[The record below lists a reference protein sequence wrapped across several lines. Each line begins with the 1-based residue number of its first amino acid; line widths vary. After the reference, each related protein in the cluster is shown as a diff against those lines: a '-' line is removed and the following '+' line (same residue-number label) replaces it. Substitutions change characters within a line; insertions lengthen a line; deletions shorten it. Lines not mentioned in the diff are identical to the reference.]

1 MTNIQWQRVSQGQ
14 WKAAGTK
21 VSKHVPIP
29 GLASLDLP
37 EDIQNQIKSYLPK
50 PSHPLAIKCIR
61 EFQLKMALED
71 LDWDVQPQ
79 VYKIFWVNDFMRE
92 FDKPN
97 RQINLE
103 RLEWVKPWINP
114 YNRGIPVGL
123 YIGDIHWDDTYHAD
137 IYQ

>member
-1 MTNIQWQRVSQGQ
+1 MTSIQWQRVSQGQ

-92 FDKPN
+92 FDKPWM
-97 RQINLE
+97 RQFDME
-103 RLEWVKPWINP
+103 RLERVKPWGNP
-114 YNRGIPVGL
+114 YV
-123 YIGDIHWDDTYHAD
+123 HTDDTWYED